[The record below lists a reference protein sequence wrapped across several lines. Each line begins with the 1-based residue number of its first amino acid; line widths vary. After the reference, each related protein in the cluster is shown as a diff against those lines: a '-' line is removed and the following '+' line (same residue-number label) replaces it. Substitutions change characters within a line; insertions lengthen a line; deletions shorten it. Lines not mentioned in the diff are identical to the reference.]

1 MNDFLQGNDRILVGL
16 DHLGDVLIAGPQV
29 SLAQAVDVPGGE
41 AELGRRLRGHHY
53 RWFGTRRLLKNEQK
67 KKNLNGSYGTNKYGN
82 IKTKQLHKI

>member
-1 MNDFLQGNDRILVGL
+1 LPVIFKSLIKVSQSFLNDLLQENDRILVGL

-53 RWFGTRRLLKNEQK
+53 RWFGTRRLLKNKQ
-67 KKNLNGSYGTNKYGN
+67 
-82 IKTKQLHKI
+82 IKSF